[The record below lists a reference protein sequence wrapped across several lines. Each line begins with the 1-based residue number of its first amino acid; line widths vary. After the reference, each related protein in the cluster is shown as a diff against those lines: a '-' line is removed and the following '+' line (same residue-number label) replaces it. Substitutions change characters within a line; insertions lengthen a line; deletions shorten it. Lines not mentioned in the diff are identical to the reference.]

1 MSDEFDDNEDE
12 SFDEADLIT
21 CDGCGDSDYRLV
33 TFNCS
38 CCGRDICEICQ
49 EGGSECT
56 DCYHNR
62 MFEDDEEYDDEES
75 GAFDDDGI
83 LEPDTH

>member
-1 MSDEFDDNEDE
+1 MSDEYEDDYE
-12 SFDEADLIT
+12 DEADPIT

-38 CCGRDICEICQ
+38 NCGVDICEICQ

-62 MFEDDEEYDDEES
+62 MFEDEDDFEDEFEGSDE
-75 GAFDDDGI
+75 DGI
-83 LEPDTH
+83 LEEDSH